1 MEPISISALIISIV
15 SAIAFLIHKL
25 HIKKCKSICCSSDC
39 TSPPNS
45 EKDFKIDDIIK
56 LDNIMKPA
64 GSFINLNVI
73 DTDDNKHTINV

>member
-15 SAIAFLIHKL
+15 SALAFLIHKL

-56 LDNIMKPA
+56 PA

-73 DTDDNKHTINV
+73 DTDENKHTINV

>member
-1 MEPISISALIISIV
+1 MESVSISALIISIA

-25 HIKKCKSICCSSDC
+25 HIKKCKSICCTSDC

-45 EKDFKIDDIIK
+45 EKDFKIDDIVSI
-56 LDNIMKPA
+56 KPA
-64 GSFINLNVI
+64 GSHFNLNII